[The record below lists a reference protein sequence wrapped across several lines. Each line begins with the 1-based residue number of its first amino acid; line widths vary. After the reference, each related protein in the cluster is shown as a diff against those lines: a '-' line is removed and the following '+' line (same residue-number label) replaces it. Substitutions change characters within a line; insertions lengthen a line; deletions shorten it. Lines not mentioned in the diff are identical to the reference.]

1 MRRDPTGGSK
11 DSTDHAHNKQCFREY
26 VELFPSGNIAVAM
39 KEEQYVEKKSQQT
52 VTTQQSSIQSK
63 GSQPSPKKC
72 SSVASLSSLL
82 VRKGEQN
89 LTKMMKRLVSPM
101 KVRPSLT
108 HARTQPS
115 STISSPTASTPPA
128 SVPSSSFVEETP
140 STSAVPG
147 PSSAPGRSSS
157 APGKPVSEPDD
168 ITLLAEVLRW
178 EEAQTTTQ
186 RVCLPAGWIKTLPEV
201 DQKWMS
207 KALFKWTAQG
217 HPELDFNRVDKLW
230 WYPPQVPLQAK
241 NVPRL
246 ENYFSHPLF
255 LWMPRKL
262 WQVKLMCPHSDCHKE
277 LLYSAGLHQKIR
289 QVVSLGTIYFMASEY
304 LACNRCKRKVISW
317 SHGIISQL
325 DVGHRMQFPSILTSK
340 LACDMEVV
348 SLMPGKQQQSDSE
361 EAAGASL

>member
-1 MRRDPTGGSK
+1 MRPLSPEAVMDKARSNLLEHKGDPSNRKHLLGFFEIHFGVFRGQTFKWVLENALGYAAYLVAAMRRDPTGGSK

-89 LTKMMKRLVSPM
+89 LTQMVKRLVSPM

-115 STISSPTASTPPA
+115 STISGPTASTPPT

-168 ITLLAEVLRW
+168 ITLLAEVL
-178 EEAQTTTQ
+178 
-186 RVCLPAGWIKTLPEV
+186 TLLLSSFSV
-201 DQKWMS
+201 YT
-207 KALFKWTAQG
+207 LC
-217 HPELDFNRVDKLW
+217 
-230 WYPPQVPLQAK
+230 PPGQNDP
-241 NVPRL
+241 
-246 ENYFSHPLF
+246 S
-255 LWMPRKL
+255 
-262 WQVKLMCPHSDCHKE
+262 
-277 LLYSAGLHQKIR
+277 
-289 QVVSLGTIYFMASEY
+289 SLNPQY
-304 LACNRCKRKVISW
+304 K
-317 SHGIISQL
+317 QL
-325 DVGHRMQFPSILTSK
+325 N
-340 LACDMEVV
+340 
-348 SLMPGKQQQSDSE
+348 
-361 EAAGASL
+361 